1 MQYFMNLCITGSL
14 IYDCDPITSLL
25 KLVSGN
31 DKDIAT
37 ENAAANWF
45 VCFSKIVLIENVSG
59 DEKNVWSIKFNIIL
73 TIAAGFQTC
82 VHESENMAVIT

>member
-1 MQYFMNLCITGSL
+1 L

-45 VCFSKIVLIENVSG
+45 VCFNKIVLIENVSS
-59 DEKNVWSIKFNIIL
+59 DKKNAESIKFNTIL

>member
-14 IYDCDPITSLL
+14 IHDSEPITSLL
-25 KLVSGN
+25 NLISES
-31 DKDIAT
+31 DKYIAPRN
-37 ENAAANWF
+37 EAANWF
-45 VCFSKIVLIENVSG
+45 VCFNKIVLIGNVNG
-59 DEKNVWSIKFNIIL
+59 DEKNLGSIKFNILL